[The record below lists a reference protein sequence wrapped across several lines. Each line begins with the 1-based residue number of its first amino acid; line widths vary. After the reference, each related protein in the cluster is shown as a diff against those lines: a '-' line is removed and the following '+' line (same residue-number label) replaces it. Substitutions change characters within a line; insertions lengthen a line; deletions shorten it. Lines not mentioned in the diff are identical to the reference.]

1 MNKVK
6 KILTTLMAATLTV
19 STGLTSM
26 PMFAHNVKAESKAET
41 ISSDTNDM
49 SQYKKINGISSQT
62 VLGADFSHYQLQK
75 NAWKKVWKNYKGIE
89 VSNVFEYVRS
99 QGINTISVKVA
110 VNPTKDKEGNE
121 SYLSLENAKKT
132 LKEAKKA
139 GLKTNVTLLYSD
151 DITYAGVQKL
161 PDGWDTDSAE
171 EKALEY
177 TKNVIKELKA
187 ADAVPTMITIG
198 NEVNY
203 NFLNMSSGDGWE
215 GFVAMSKISKMIRE
229 EGIKPAVSVSAPTT
243 DASDIQWI
251 IGKLGNADVDYD
263 YIGVNIYPDTHNENY
278 VKTLKNTVEEKA
290 AGKQMI
296 ISSVKCPWKDSEGK
310 ASITTQTKSIYDY
323 LQATIDEKNAGGLIY
338 NDADFVGAW
347 DSFFDENG
355 QAMSS
360 LAIFAY
366 AQGNQVDVSTYK
378 DPWEYGGDTGL
389 KNLTASVKKL
399 NNMSQSSIRGMDISS
414 YTALKKAGV
423 KYYDFDGKETSLL
436 KVLHDN
442 GVNYIRIRIW
452 NDPTNEKGETYGGGA
467 NDVAAG
473 LEIAKEAAQ
482 YDMKLLLDFHY
493 SDFWADPGQQR
504 KPKDWENLSFKELKE
519 AVFSYTRD
527 TLTALKEEDVLPDIV
542 QIGNEIRSGLL
553 FPDGEL
559 PDYTKMVQLVNA
571 GIRGAR
577 AAAGKDEMQV
587 MIHLDQG
594 GRYFYLKEWF
604 DCSFEAGLEDFDL
617 IGLSYYPFW
626 HGTFTDLKETMT
638 KLIQDYK
645 KPIMVVETAHAW
657 RKSAHGFIDEQQE
670 KIAGFPATPA
680 GQKQVLDL
688 VANIVAS
695 LPDEM
700 GQGIYYWEPICVP
713 KDGEG
718 GWSENMGLLEEKG
731 TIMEGIRSFLFTRN
745 DACPEKPA
753 KIYEPEPMTVVK
765 DEACGLPEM
774 LPVLLYDGMVEQRR
788 VNWNEVPDTRVTG
801 EYDVTGNV
809 EGVPFAAHA
818 KICVVEELPEA
829 ENLLLDVGWEDGLAR
844 WNVEKSE
851 DAVAVQLFPEFVD
864 PFPAP
869 PVNAVRVE
877 APKNFTFSICQT
889 VKVQEAGTYT
899 LSVAFQGTDT
909 TNVDVRLFLN
919 TEEGKEETVIHP
931 TEHAWTGY
939 KVTCEI
945 RKPQEVT
952 AGIRISSPP
961 MYGMMRNF
969 CLQTVKREGQ

>member
-1 MNKVK
+1 
-6 KILTTLMAATLTV
+6 
-19 STGLTSM
+19 
-26 PMFAHNVKAESKAET
+26 
-41 ISSDTNDM
+41 M
-49 SQYKKINGISSQT
+49 S
-62 VLGADFSHYQLQK
+62 F
-75 NAWKKVWKNYKGIE
+75 
-89 VSNVFEYVRS
+89 
-99 QGINTISVKVA
+99 
-110 VNPTKDKEGNE
+110 
-121 SYLSLENAKKT
+121 
-132 LKEAKKA
+132 
-139 GLKTNVTLLYSD
+139 
-151 DITYAGVQKL
+151 
-161 PDGWDTDSAE
+161 
-171 EKALEY
+171 
-177 TKNVIKELKA
+177 
-187 ADAVPTMITIG
+187 M
-198 NEVNY
+198 
-203 NFLNMSSGDGWE
+203 
-215 GFVAMSKISKMIRE
+215 
-229 EGIKPAVSVSAPTT
+229 
-243 DASDIQWI
+243 
-251 IGKLGNADVDYD
+251 
-263 YIGVNIYPDTHNENY
+263 
-278 VKTLKNTVEEKA
+278 
-290 AGKQMI
+290 
-296 ISSVKCPWKDSEGK
+296 
-310 ASITTQTKSIYDY
+310 
-323 LQATIDEKNAGGLIY
+323 
-338 NDADFVGAW
+338 
-347 DSFFDENG
+347 
-355 QAMSS
+355 
-360 LAIFAY
+360 
-366 AQGNQVDVSTYK
+366 
-378 DPWEYGGDTGL
+378 
-389 KNLTASVKKL
+389 
-399 NNMSQSSIRGMDISS
+399 
-414 YTALKKAGV
+414 
-423 KYYDFDGKETSLL
+423 
-436 KVLHDN
+436 
-442 GVNYIRIRIW
+442 
-452 NDPTNEKGETYGGGA
+452 
-467 NDVAAG
+467 
-473 LEIAKEAAQ
+473 
-482 YDMKLLLDFHY
+482 LDFHY

-909 TNVDVRLFLN
+909 QMWMC
-919 TEEGKEETVIHP
+919 G
-931 TEHAWTGY
+931 
-939 KVTCEI
+939 CSSI
-945 RKPQEVT
+945 RKREK
-952 AGIRISSPP
+952 
-961 MYGMMRNF
+961 
-969 CLQTVKREGQ
+969 KRL